1 MFLTYTAKSIS
12 LFASPAAI
20 SRASNYNRIFYF
32 PSTLKVFRLFST
44 PPTKTTA
51 SSNLLFSEALHCTSV
66 FNQLSSH
73 KELFCPTTQI
83 QQNRQS
89 RAAKP
94 ASVSRKCLTHHARPG
109 SLPPP
114 GRL

>member
-32 PSTLKVFRLFST
+32 PSTPKVFHLFST
-44 PPTKTTA
+44 PPTRTTA

-66 FNQLSSH
+66 FSDFCKKFLFLQLFQPIND
-73 KELFCPTTQI
+73 KQGGEL
-83 QQNRQS
+83 
-89 RAAKP
+89 
-94 ASVSRKCLTHHARPG
+94 
-109 SLPPP
+109 
-114 GRL
+114 